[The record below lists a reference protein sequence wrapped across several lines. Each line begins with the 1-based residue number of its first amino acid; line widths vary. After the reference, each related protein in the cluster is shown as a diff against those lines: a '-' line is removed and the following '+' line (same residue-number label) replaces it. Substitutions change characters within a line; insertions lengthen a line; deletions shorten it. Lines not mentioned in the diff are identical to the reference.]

1 MVHRFRTTEYSGS
14 MRRGRAHGAGMQ
26 RIGRLSTGIGERV
39 QRKED
44 RRLLNGQAKFVGDIR
59 LPRQWEAAFVRSP
72 VAHGR
77 IVSIRKPAGFEAR
90 VFTAADLTDVR
101 PIRAESSL
109 PSYNASDQHPLARD
123 KVRFVGECVALCIAP
138 TRAEAEDLAE
148 LVEVEI
154 DPLPP
159 IVDALKARAPDAAL
173 VHEEWS
179 DNLFLTTF
187 IDGDIDSLRAT
198 APVVVEREY
207 TTARQC
213 MNPMEGKGT
222 LAHWDE
228 KAGQLVVYTST
239 QVPHLIRT
247 GLAEF
252 LGLDQGEVRVIAPDV
267 GGGFGYKCVLQP
279 EELSISWAA
288 RKTGRPIR
296 WTEDRREHLVA
307 GANTR
312 QHHYRITAFADER
325 GRLLGLDAEITVD
338 IGAYSVWPF
347 TACLEASQAGGNL
360 PGPYDFGIYRCRTF
374 SVATNKP
381 GFTPYRGVARPGV
394 CFAMELTI
402 DAIARAVGRE
412 PSEVRKD
419 NLVPAAKM
427 PYTNVTKK
435 FYDSGDY
442 PESVAQAER
451 AIDLKGFRKRQA
463 EAREAGRYLGIGFS
477 TFTEQSAHGTRVF
490 ASWGCPLV
498 PGYDQAMVKITPS
511 GSVEVRSGN
520 HSFGQGLET
529 TLAQMASEWLTVD
542 VGRINVVMGDTGVTP
557 YSTGA
562 YASRGMVMSGGA
574 VSKAA
579 EVLAGRVKRHAAH
592 LLQCEPEE
600 VRLADGKAFR
610 GDAHVSFETIAR
622 AWYLR
627 PDQLPDDVETAGL
640 EVTEGYKPDI
650 DTGVFTYATHAA
662 IVEVDPETG
671 RVGIEDYYIFE
682 DCGRRVN
689 PLILEGQAYGG
700 AAQGIGTALFEEVL
714 YDANGQP
721 LTSTLADYILPG
733 PAELPH
739 FRLGHAETLS
749 PYTRHGIKG
758 VGEGAA
764 IAPSGAI
771 VNAVNDAL
779 GPFGVELNSIP
790 ATPEKVLHA
799 LLAAGARQ
807 GAAE

>member
-1 MVHRFRTTEYSGS
+1 MT
-14 MRRGRAHGAGMQ
+14 
-26 RIGRLSTGIGERV
+26 TGIGARIE
-39 QRKED
+39 RKED
-44 RRLLNGQAKFVGDIR
+44 RRLLTGQAKFVGDIK

-77 IVSIRKPAGFEAR
+77 IRAIRKPEGMADR
-90 VFTAADLTDVR
+90 VFTAADLSDIH

-109 PSYNASDQHPLARD
+109 PTYNASDQYPLAKD

-148 LVEVEI
+148 QVEIEI

-159 IVDALKARAPDAAL
+159 VIDALKAREADAPL
-173 VHEEWS
+173 LHEEWGN
-179 DNLFLTTF
+179 NLFLTTF
-187 IDGDIDSLRAT
+187 FDGDIETLRKT

-207 TTARQC
+207 STARQC

-247 GLAEF
+247 GISEC
-252 LGLDQGEVRVIAPDV
+252 LGLDQGQVRVIAPDV

-279 EELSISWAA
+279 EELSVSWVA

-312 QHHYRITAFADER
+312 QHHYKLTAFADER
-325 GRLLGLDAEITVD
+325 GRLLGMDAEITVD
-338 IGAYSVWPF
+338 VGAYSVWPF
-347 TACLEASQAGGNL
+347 TACLEAAQAGGNL
-360 PGPYDFGIYRCRTF
+360 PGPYDFGTYRCRTF

-381 GFTPYRGVARPGV
+381 AFTPYRGVARPGV

-412 PSEVRKD
+412 PSEVRKE
-419 NLVPAAKM
+419 NLVPAGKM
-427 PYTNVTKK
+427 PFTNVTKK

-451 AIDLKGFRKRQA
+451 HIGLTGFRARQA
-463 EAREAGRYLGIGFS
+463 AARAEGRFLGIGFS
-477 TFTEQSAHGTRVF
+477 TFTEQSAHGTKVF
-490 ASWGCPLV
+490 AAWGLPLV
-498 PGYDQAMVKITPS
+498 PGYEQAMVKITPS
-511 GSVEVRSGN
+511 GSIEVRSGN

-529 TLAQMASEWLTVD
+529 TLAQVASEWLTVD
-542 VGRINVVMGDTGVTP
+542 ISRISVTMGDTGLTP

-562 YASRGMVMSGGA
+562 YASRGMVMAGGA

-579 EVLAGRVKRHAAH
+579 EVLAGRVKTHAAH
-592 LLQCEPEE
+592 LLQCKPDDI
-600 VRLADGKAFR
+600 RLSDGKAWF
-610 GDAHVSFETIAR
+610 GKAHVGFEDIAR

-662 IVEVDPETG
+662 IVEVDPDTG
-671 RVGIEDYYIFE
+671 KVAIEDYYIFE

-721 LTSTLADYILPG
+721 LTSTLADYVLPG

-764 IAPSGAI
+764 IAPGGAI
-771 VNAVNDAL
+771 VNAINDAL
-779 GPFGVELNSIP
+779 SPFGVEINAIP
-790 ATPEKVLHA
+790 ATPEKVLGA
-799 LLAAGARQ
+799 ILRASAARE
-807 GAAE
+807 AAE

>member
-1 MVHRFRTTEYSGS
+1 MS
-14 MRRGRAHGAGMQ
+14 
-26 RIGRLSTGIGERV
+26 
-39 QRKED
+39 
-44 RRLLNGQAKFVGDIR
+44 GQARFVGDIK

-72 VAHGR
+72 IAHGR
-77 IVSIRKPAGFEAR
+77 ILKITKPVAFADR
-90 VFTAADLTDVR
+90 VFTVEDMDDVR

-109 PSYNASDQHPLARD
+109 PTYNVSDQYVLAKD
-123 KVRFVGECVALCIAP
+123 KVRFVGECIAICIAP
-138 TRAEAEDLAE
+138 TRAEAEDIAE
-148 LVEVEI
+148 QVQVEF

-159 IVDALKARAPDAAL
+159 LVDAARARESDAPL
-173 VHEEWS
+173 VHEDWGN
-179 DNLFLTTF
+179 NLFLTTDF
-187 IDGDIDSLRAT
+187 DSGLDEARAN
-198 APVVVEREY
+198 AAVVIEREY

-228 KAGQLVVYTST
+228 KAEQLVVHTST

-247 GLAEF
+247 GLSEC
-252 LGLDQGEVRVIAPDV
+252 LGLDQGSVRVIAPDV

-279 EELSISWAA
+279 EEVSVSWVA

-312 QHHYRITAFADER
+312 QHHYKITAYADDR
-325 GRLLGLDAEITVD
+325 GRILGLDAEVTVD

-347 TACLEASQAGGNL
+347 TACLEAAQAGGNL
-360 PGPYDFGIYRCRTF
+360 PGPYAFQHYRCKTY

-381 GFTPYRGVARPGV
+381 GLTPYRGVARPGV
-394 CFAMELTI
+394 CFAMELTM

-419 NLVPAAKM
+419 NLVQADQM
-427 PYTNVTKK
+427 PFTNVTKK

-442 PESVAQAER
+442 PESVVQAARSIGLEEFR
-451 AIDLKGFRKRQA
+451 ARQA
-463 EAREAGRYLGIGFS
+463 AARAQGKYLGIGFS
-477 TFTEQSAHGTRVF
+477 TFTEQSAHGTKVF
-490 ASWGCPLV
+490 AAWGLPLV
-498 PGYDQAMVKITPS
+498 PGYEQAMVKITPS
-511 GSVEVRSGN
+511 GSIEVRSGN

-529 TLAQMASEWLTVD
+529 TIAQVASEWLTVD
-542 VGRINVVMGDTGVTP
+542 IDRIKVTMGDTGLTP

-562 YASRGMVMSGGA
+562 YASRGMVMAGGA

-579 EVLAGRVKRHAAH
+579 EELAGRVKTHAAH
-592 LLQCEPEE
+592 LLQCSPEDI
-600 VRLADGKAFR
+600 RLADGNAYA
-610 GDAHVSFETIAR
+610 GEAHVSFADIAR
-622 AWYLR
+622 SWYLR
-627 PDQLPDDVETAGL
+627 PDLLPDDVNTAGL
-640 EVTEGYKPDI
+640 EVTEGYKPEI

-662 IVEVDPETG
+662 IVEVDTG
-671 RVGIEDYYIFE
+671 TGKVAIQDYVIFE

-739 FRLGHAETLS
+739 FRLDHAETLS

-771 VNAVNDAL
+771 VNAINDAL
-779 GPFGVELNSIP
+779 RPFEVELNQIP
-790 ATPEKVLHA
+790 ATPERILSA
-799 LLAAGARQ
+799 LLATDPARE
-807 GAAE
+807 AAE

>member
-1 MVHRFRTTEYSGS
+1 
-14 MRRGRAHGAGMQ
+14 
-26 RIGRLSTGIGERV
+26 LSTGIGERV

-72 VAHGR
+72 LAHGHIR
-77 IVSIRKPAGFEAR
+77 AIRKPAGSESR
-90 VFTAADLTDVR
+90 VFTAADLSDVR

-109 PSYNASDQHPLARD
+109 PSYNASDQYPLARD
-123 KVRFVGECVALCIAP
+123 KVRFVGECVAICIAP

-148 LVEVEI
+148 LVEVEF
-154 DPLPP
+154 DPLPAV
-159 IVDALKARAPDAAL
+159 VDALKARELGAAL
-173 VHEEWS
+173 LHEEWGN
-179 DNLFLTTF
+179 NLFLTTYF
-187 IDGDIDSLRAT
+187 DGDIEGLRRT

-207 TTARQC
+207 STARQC

-239 QVPHLIRT
+239 QVPHLIRS
-247 GLAEF
+247 GLSQF
-252 LGLDQGEVRVIAPDV
+252 LGLDQGQVRVIAPDV

-279 EELSISWAA
+279 EELSVSWVA
-288 RKTGRPIR
+288 RRTGRPIR

-312 QHHYRITAFADER
+312 QHHYRISAFADER
-325 GRLLGLDAEITVD
+325 GRILGLDAEITVD
-338 IGAYSVWPF
+338 VGAYSVWPF
-347 TACLEASQAGGNL
+347 TACLEAAQAGGNL
-360 PGPYDFGIYRCRTF
+360 PGPYDFGTYRCRTY

-381 GFTPYRGVARPGV
+381 AFTPYRGVARPGV

-402 DAIARAVGRE
+402 DAIAHAVGRE
-412 PSEVRKD
+412 PSEIRKE

-451 AIDLKGFRKRQA
+451 AIDLKGFRERQQA
-463 EAREAGRYLGIGFS
+463 ARKAGRYLGVGFS
-477 TFTEQSAHGTRVF
+477 TFTEQSAHGTKVF
-490 ASWGCPLV
+490 AAWGLPLV

-529 TLAQMASEWLTVD
+529 TLAQVASEWLTVD
-542 VGRINVVMGDTGVTP
+542 VERISVVMGDTGVTP

-579 EVLAGRVKRHAAH
+579 EVLAGRIRRHAAH
-592 LLQCEPEE
+592 LLQCRAED
-600 VRLADGKAFR
+600 VRLAEGKAWH
-610 GDAHVSFETIAR
+610 GEAHVSFEDIAR

-627 PDQLPDDVETAGL
+627 PDRLPDDVETTGL

-671 RVGIEDYYIFE
+671 KVAIEDYFIFE

-714 YDANGQP
+714 YDGNGQP

-764 IAPSGAI
+764 IAPGGAI
-771 VNAVNDAL
+771 INAVNDAL
-779 GPFGVELNSIP
+779 GPFGVELHSIP

-799 LLAAGARQ
+799 LLRARAGQ
-807 GAAE
+807 EAAE